1 MKKKHFGAAKMK
13 KTYLELLR
21 IFAIILVVFN
31 HTRTLGYSLYQNT
44 ESGLS
49 YWLSLPMSIFCK
61 ISVPIFFM
69 ISGAVLLSKQESI
82 KDLFKKRILRIVF
95 VILIFTFLQYLR
107 ILRINPDSE
116 FSLLTYLAYC
126 YSGNIIEPYWYLK
139 SYLGMLFIMPF
150 LRLLVSVM
158 KKEHYLYLIGVK
170 CVTTII
176 AFGYIYSGYTA
187 NVTFLFEND
196 IIFYPLI
203 GYYLANVVEMEKSG
217 IWVKKRVTG
226 PVLVGVLTCV
236 TLLAHVY
243 FESQGQYTEVF
254 HSVATWILAMVFFV
268 FAKGI
273 QLKSELWQKII
284 VAIGSCTFGV
294 YLIEDVVRNQFEFL
308 VPVLSGYIGEFFACI
323 VFVLASVLTGTV
335 AIYIV
340 KKIPCVKKL
349 I

>member
-1 MKKKHFGAAKMK
+1 MK

-49 YWLSLPMSIFCK
+49 YWLSLPLSIFCK
-61 ISVPIFFM
+61 IAVPIFFM

-82 KDLFKKRILRIVF
+82 KELFKKRILRIVL

-107 ILRINPDSE
+107 ILRVNPDSE

-139 SYLGMLFIMPF
+139 SYLGMLLIMPF

-176 AFGYIYSGYTA
+176 TFGFIYSGYTA

-203 GYYLANVVEMEKSG
+203 GYYLANVVEMEKFG

-226 PVLVGVLTCV
+226 PVLACVLAGI
-236 TLLAHVY
+236 TLLSHIY
-243 FESQGQYTEVF
+243 FKSSEQYTEIF
-254 HSVATWILAMVFFV
+254 HSVATWILAIAFFV
-268 FAKGI
+268 LVKGI
-273 QLKSELWQKII
+273 QFKSELWQKII
-284 VAIGSCTFGV
+284 IAVGSCTFGV
-294 YLIEDVVRNQFEFL
+294 YLIEDVVRNQFVFL
-308 VPVLSGYIGEFFACI
+308 VPVLSGYIGEFFSCV
-323 VFVLASVLTGTV
+323 VFVLVSVLAGTI

-340 KKIPCVKKL
+340 KKIPYVKKL